1 MTMQYLKGIEY
12 YLDSHATAVTLGK
25 FDGLHKGHQK
35 LITQIQEY
43 AGNRDVKSVLVAF
56 DMTPLQEKLGI
67 TKQKIMTNAERKY
80 LLDGQ
85 VDYLIQCPFTRD
97 ICDMEAERFI
107 LEILVGR
114 LHARYVVVGEDF
126 RFGHGRQGDA
136 AMLKAYEAKGRFQ
149 VVTVPKERYQERG
162 ISSTYVKEVLPTGDM
177 ELVQALLGY
186 PYTIIGNVVHGN
198 RIGKTLGIPTMNL
211 RAAKNKLLPAFGV
224 YFCQVRLEEQWHN
237 GICNIGIKPTVKK
250 ENPVSI
256 ECHLFDYQ
264 EDAYGKEIEVR
275 IYHRKRGEI
284 KFPDVSALKEQMQK
298 DIAKGREYFTQEKG
312 E

>member
-1 MTMQYLKGIEY
+1 MQYLKGIDFY
-12 YLDSHATAVTLGK
+12 SDSSATAVTLGK

-35 LITQIQEY
+35 LITKIQEY
-43 AGNRDVKSVLVAF
+43 ARDDDVKSILVAF

-67 TKQKIMTNAERKY
+67 TKHKIMTNAERKY
-80 LLDGQ
+80 LLDGE

-126 RFGHGRQGDA
+126 RFGHDRQGDA
-136 AMLKAYEAKGRFQ
+136 AMLKAYEAKGLFQ
-149 VVTVPKERYQERG
+149 VAAVPKERYQERE
-162 ISSTYVKEVLPTGDM
+162 ISSTYVKEVLSTGNM

-186 PYTIIGNVVHGN
+186 PYTIVGDVVHGN
-198 RIGKTLGIPTMNL
+198 RIGRTLGIPTMNL
-211 RAAKNKLLPAFGV
+211 SAAENKLLPTFGV
-224 YFCQVRLEEQWHN
+224 YFCQVRLEGQWHN

-250 ENPVSI
+250 ENQVSI

-264 EDAYGKEIEVR
+264 GDAYGKEIEVR
-275 IYHRKRGEI
+275 IYHMERGEI

-298 DIAKGREYFTQEKG
+298 NIAKGRDYFT
-312 E
+312 